1 MKFDDFTEL
10 CNKHGLIAKEDNYYD
25 YTSYYTL
32 PYITDTDF
40 LCCYDFDRCC
50 AKAALN
56 IRKLEKWE
64 KGKNVWLGFRSE
76 EYIVS
81 IKELEERIMFLKK
94 RYKEMME
101 KIKLDRIKR
110 DF

>member
-1 MKFDDFTEL
+1 MKFEEFTEL
-10 CNKHGLIAKEDNYYD
+10 CKKHGLIAKEDCD
-25 YTSYYTL
+25 GDYTL
-32 PYITDTDF
+32 PYITDNDF
-40 LCCYDFDRCC
+40 LCGYSFNNHC
-50 AKAALN
+50 ARAALN
-56 IRKLEKWE
+56 VRKLEKWE

-101 KIKLDRIKR
+101 KIKLDRIKK

>member
-1 MKFDDFTEL
+1 MKFDEFTEL
-10 CNKHGLIAKEDNYYD
+10 CKKHGLIVNNYHYEDQ
-25 YTSYYTL
+25 SQYTL
-32 PYITDTDF
+32 PYIVENDF
-40 LCCYDFDRCC
+40 LCTYDFDHCC

-64 KGKNVWLGFRSE
+64 KGKNVWLGFKSE
-76 EYIVS
+76 EFIKT

>member
-1 MKFDDFTEL
+1 VE
-10 CNKHGLIAKEDNYYD
+10 N
-25 YTSYYTL
+25 
-32 PYITDTDF
+32 DF
-40 LCCYDFDRCC
+40 LCTYDFYHCC

-64 KGKNVWLGFRSE
+64 KGKNVWLGFKSE
-76 EYIVS
+76 EFIKT
-81 IKELEERIMFLKK
+81 IKELEERIIFLKK